1 MASNATP
8 NAEKPNA
15 TPNSIPKSKDLR
27 NKDGDVTKLVE
38 WATMDANSVDDMI
51 ALFGDQGVSY
61 SSGEELT
68 GDYQLI
74 TGDEKQLFL
83 QRVQGKRTFCV
94 QWEFRTPNTGAN
106 RREFV
111 SVHVVIDGV
120 GKFIVNDSS
129 KGGFYGQL
137 SDLTSKRL
145 ELKQTER
152 EAKTGVLAE
161 RGFKPN
167 KPFYFRSGPKKGDTL
182 PDGSIAEEDHPELNK
197 AIARNDL
204 DSVPVQFRQE
214 AKPTWRLE
222 F

>member
-1 MASNATP
+1 MAASATP
-8 NAEKPNA
+8 AA
-15 TPNSIPKSKDLR
+15 NSPSPKTKDLT
-27 NKDGDVTKLVE
+27 NKDGQPTKLVE
-38 WATMDANSVDDMI
+38 WATMDVNSVDEMI
-51 ALFGDQGVSY
+51 ALFGESGVSY
-61 SSGEELT
+61 SSGEEIT

-83 QRVQGKRTFCV
+83 QRVQGMRTFCV
-94 QWEFRTPNTGAN
+94 QWEFRTPQAGNN

-111 SVHVVIDGV
+111 SVHVIIDGA
-120 GKFIVNDSS
+120 GKFIVNDSA

-137 SDLTSKRL
+137 SEITSQRL
-145 ELKQTER
+145 ENGRTER

-182 PDGSIAEEDHPELNK
+182 PDGTIATEDHPDLNK
-197 AIARNDL
+197 AISRNDL
-204 DSVPVQFRQE
+204 DSVPSQFREQ

>member
-8 NAEKPNA
+8 SA
-15 TPNSIPKSKDLR
+15 NSPSSKTKDLV
-27 NKDGDVTKLVE
+27 NKDGQPTKLVE
-38 WATMDANSVDDMI
+38 WATMDVDSVDEMI
-51 ALFGDQGVSY
+51 ALFGESGVSY
-61 SSGEELT
+61 SSGEEIT

-94 QWEFRTPNTGAN
+94 QWEFRTPNSGNN

-111 SVHVVIDGV
+111 SVHVIIDGA

-137 SDLTSKRL
+137 SDITSQRVDNGR
-145 ELKQTER
+145 TER

-167 KPFYFRSGPKKGDTL
+167 KPFYFRCGPKKGDTL
-182 PDGSIAEEDHPELNK
+182 PDGTSATEDHPLLNK
-197 AIARNDL
+197 SIGRDEL
-204 DSVPVQFRQE
+204 DDVPSQFKE
-214 AKPTWRLE
+214 LAKPTWRLE

>member
-8 NAEKPNA
+8 AA
-15 TPNSIPKSKDLR
+15 NSPSPKTKDLV
-27 NKDGDVTKLVE
+27 NKDGQPTKLVE
-38 WATMDANSVDDMI
+38 WATMEADSVDDML
-51 ALFGDQGVSY
+51 ALFGESGVSY
-61 SSGEELT
+61 SSGEEIT

-83 QRVQGKRTFCV
+83 QRVQGKRAFCV
-94 QWEFRTPNTGAN
+94 QWEFRTPNTGNN

-111 SVHVVIDGV
+111 SVHVIIDGA

-137 SDLTSKRL
+137 SELTSKRIDNG
-145 ELKQTER
+145 KTER

-167 KPFYFRSGPKKGDTL
+167 KPFYFRNGPKKGDTL
-182 PDGSIAEEDHPELNK
+182 PDGTTAPEDHPMINK
-197 AIARNDL
+197 AIPRNDL
-204 DSVPVQFRQE
+204 ETVPVQFRE
-214 AKPTWRLE
+214 AAKPTWRLE

>member
-1 MASNATP
+1 MASSATP
-8 NAEKPNA
+8 A
-15 TPNSIPKSKDLR
+15 SSKSKDLT
-27 NKDGDVTKLVE
+27 NKDGQPTKLVE
-38 WATMDANSVDDMI
+38 WATMDVDSIDDMI
-51 ALFGDQGVSY
+51 ELFGTSGVSY

-83 QRVQGKRTFCV
+83 QRVQSRRVFCV
-94 QWEFRTPNTGAN
+94 QWEFRTPASGNN

-111 SVHVVIDGV
+111 SVYVIIDGH

-137 SDLTSKRL
+137 SELTSKRIDTG
-145 ELKQTER
+145 KTER
-152 EAKTGVLAE
+152 EAKTGLLAE

-167 KPFYFRSGPKKGDTL
+167 KPFFFDTRT
-182 PDGSIAEEDHPELNK
+182 SK
-197 AIARNDL
+197 AIPRNDL
-204 DSVPVQFRQE
+204 ASVPDEFKEE